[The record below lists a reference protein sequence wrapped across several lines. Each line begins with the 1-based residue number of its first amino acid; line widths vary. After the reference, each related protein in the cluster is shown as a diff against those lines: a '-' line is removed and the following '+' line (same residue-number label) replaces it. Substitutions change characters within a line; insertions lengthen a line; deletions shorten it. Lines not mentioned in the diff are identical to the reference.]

1 MEDKPP
7 QIGKVKKEELF
18 RAKKA
23 GSYMFAN
30 VQDGAKETAL
40 LFRTA
45 YETYQ
50 STWLNAVYNVIF
62 YLPNEGLELCVN
74 SINHKVK

>member
-1 MEDKPP
+1 MTLVKYIEDKPP
-7 QIGKVKKEELF
+7 QIRKVKKEELF

-23 GSYMFAN
+23 GCYMFAN

-40 LFRTA
+40 IFRTA

-50 STWLNAVYNVIF
+50 ST
-62 YLPNEGLELCVN
+62 
-74 SINHKVK
+74 